1 MSLMGSLYIGA
12 SGLRT
17 SNDALNT
24 TAHNMSNLDT
34 QGYTRQQVAQG
45 TRTYVTHSK
54 SATKN
59 WIQTGL
65 GVNYTRTRQERDA
78 ILDKNFRRESGRLS
92 FYDVSAVSL
101 EEIEYILGESNEGH
115 EFSVALIGDHNGA
128 NAKDGLWGAV
138 QELAKDPTSSVN
150 QNLFVTK
157 AYEFITKA
165 QKVYESLCTYQDNMN
180 KDVKNDVDL
189 INKYAQEIESLNRA
203 IVRVE
208 GGPEHANDLRDRR
221 NYLLDELAKLG
232 SISYSEDPSGYVK
245 VRFEEVD
252 LVQGSLV
259 NEMCL
264 YKDPQT
270 GFYTPY
276 WKILANFDR
285 FDQDGNPIVSKENI
299 AGAKVFNLEEKISS
313 EYNTD
318 IGSLKSTLLAR
329 GDHRATYSEI
339 DDINPDGK
347 YEEGWYDVHVS
358 QSIVMNVQAEF
369 DKLVHLVVTKIND
382 VLADGAERARLINPN
397 SEYLRDPNRLDEDG
411 NTLPYQLFQLAI
423 DNEEKPETG
432 WTVRNVLVNPELR
445 KNPSLLNFRM
455 DEHSEDHVTMEE
467 MKKAFEE
474 SIYTLNPKVTTP
486 VNFTDFYKN
495 LVSQLANTGSV
506 FRAVQANQTVATD
519 ALAYAREEIV
529 GVSSDEELTNMIMY
543 QNAYNASSRYINVIS
558 EMLDHLLSTL
568 GR

>member
-1 MSLMGSLYIGA
+1 MSLMSSLYIGT

-17 SNDALNT
+17 ADNALNT

-45 TRTYVTHSK
+45 TRNYITLSK
-54 SATKN
+54 SADTN
-59 WIQTGL
+59 WKQTGL
-65 GVNYTRTRQERDA
+65 GVNYTRTRQERDW
-78 ILDKNFRRESGRLS
+78 ILDRNYRRESGRMA
-92 FYDVSAVSL
+92 FYDVSAAAL

-115 EFSVALIGDHNGA
+115 EFSVALVGEHDGA
-128 NAKDGLWGAV
+128 DAKDGLWGAV
-138 QELAKDPTSSVN
+138 QELAKDPTSSVK

-165 QKVYESLCTYQDNMN
+165 RKVYDSLCDYQDNMN
-180 KDVKNDVDL
+180 KEVKREVDR
-189 INKYAQEIESLNRA
+189 INKYAQEINELNKR

-208 GGPEHANDLRDRR
+208 AGPENANDLRDRR
-221 NYLLDELAKLG
+221 NYLLDELGKLG
-232 SISYSEDPSGYVK
+232 SISYSEDSIGNVN
-245 VRFEEVD
+245 VRFEETD
-252 LVQGSLV
+252 LVKGGTV
-259 NEMCL
+259 NEIAL
-264 YKDPQT
+264 YQDPQT

-276 WKILANFDR
+276 WKMFADFKLDGE
-285 FDQDGNPIVSKENI
+285 GNPIVTEEGI
-299 AGAKVFNLEEKISS
+299 QRAKVFNLNQKISS

-329 GDHRATYSEI
+329 GDHRATHNEL
-339 DDINPDGK
+339 DNINPDGK

-358 QSIVMNVQAEF
+358 QSIVMNIQAEF
-369 DKLVHLVVTKIND
+369 DKLVHIITTKIND
-382 VLADGAERARLINPN
+382 VLAEGAERAREVNPG
-397 SEYLRDPNRLDEDG
+397 SDYLRDENG
-411 NTLPYQLFQLAI
+411 NPYQLFQLAV
-423 DNEEKPETG
+423 DEPDKPETG
-432 WTVRNVLVNPELR
+432 WTVRNMLVNPELR
-445 KNPSLLNFRM
+445 QNPSLLTFRLN
-455 DEHSEDHVTMEE
+455 EHSEDHETMEA

-474 SIYTLNPKVTTP
+474 AVYTLNPNVATP
-486 VNFTDFYKN
+486 VCFKDYYKN
-495 LVSQLANTGSV
+495 LVSQIANTGYV
-506 FRAVQANQTVATD
+506 FRGVQENQAQATD